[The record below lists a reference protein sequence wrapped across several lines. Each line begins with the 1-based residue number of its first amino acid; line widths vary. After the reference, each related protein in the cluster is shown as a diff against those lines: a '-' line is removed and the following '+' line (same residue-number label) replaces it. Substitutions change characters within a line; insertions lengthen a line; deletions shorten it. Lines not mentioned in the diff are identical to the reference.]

1 MEKLAIMV
9 DSGCD
14 MADAYFAEEGVRV
27 IPITYRFE
35 DSDRDLENKDMESKV
50 FYDRMREGHQS
61 TTSAPNFTVI
71 REAFI
76 PLLEEGYDIM
86 YLTLSSGLSN
96 TFSIATVAGDEL
108 KEDYPERKI
117 RVVDSLGA
125 SSGYALLLYLIV
137 EEYKRTPDADA
148 DYLADYAEKMKWNVD
163 YWFTV
168 DDLVYLKRGGRVS
181 AAAAFAGTVLKI
193 KPVLHMDEE
202 GHLINMEKTRGRKGA
217 VRRLFEKYTE
227 RIHPDYEGLY
237 FISHGDCIED
247 AHKLESMI
255 EEHCGKKA
263 ARIENIGPVIG
274 SHSGPGTL
282 ALFFVGT
289 EK

>member
-1 MEKLAIMV
+1 MNKLAILV

-14 MADAYFAEEGVRV
+14 MSDAYFQQEGVYV
-27 IPITYRFE
+27 IPITFRFE
-35 DSDRDLENKDMESKV
+35 DSEKDMQNADMPSKE

-61 TTSAPNFTVI
+61 TTSAPNFDTV
-71 REAFI
+71 RNAFI
-76 PLLEEGYDIM
+76 PLLEQGYDLL

-96 TFSIATVAGDEL
+96 TFSIASVAGDEL
-108 KEDYPERKI
+108 REDYPGRKI

-125 SSGYALLLYLIV
+125 SSGYGLFLYMVI
-137 EEYKRTPDADA
+137 EEKKRRPDADA
-148 DYLADYAEKMKWNVD
+148 DQLADYAEKIKWNVD

-181 AAAAFAGTVLKI
+181 AAAAFAANMLSI

-202 GHLINMEKTRGRKGA
+202 GHLINMEKARRRKGA
-217 VRRLFEKYTE
+217 VKRLYEKYAE
-227 RIHPDYEGLY
+227 LIHPDHEGLY

-247 AHKLESMI
+247 ACKLEELI
-255 EEHCGKKA
+255 EAHCGKKA
-263 ARIENIGPVIG
+263 LRIENIGPVIG

-282 ALFFVGT
+282 ALFFIGT